1 MSPTPTNRQNE
12 LIHTADSFAKR
23 FSHFEWKYLCSYQWF
38 LKGVAQALETSDFSS
53 LQIKAEMAL
62 ADAHLRGSVEALEDE
77 LRLCHSADWY
87 E

>member
-38 LKGVAQALETSDFSS
+38 LKGVAHALETNDFSS
-53 LQIKAEMAL
+53 LQIKAEMSL
-62 ADAHLRGSVEALEDE
+62 AKAHLRGSVGALENE
-77 LRLCHSADWY
+77 LNLCHSADWY
-87 E
+87 K